1 MFLKKKRLVD
11 CENTDSLT
19 QLHLI
24 SNTETH
30 CNPID
35 KSLSGEIALCFI
47 ESWPV
52 YFPWKYEYYLTE
64 KLQHF
69 VQDEFWRRSIFETVM
84 NHITGKKND

>member
-1 MFLKKKRLVD
+1 MLGLGHLGDDSKSIHNFWKIEYLSFQRILSHVFKKKRLVD

-47 ESWPV
+47 ES
-52 YFPWKYEYYLTE
+52 
-64 KLQHF
+64 
-69 VQDEFWRRSIFETVM
+69 
-84 NHITGKKND
+84 